1 MVYLD
6 NAATTFL
13 KPRTVRQAVVDAL
26 HTCASAGR
34 GGYAGAVH
42 AESTVYSA
50 RTALAALYGVRPE
63 NVSFTYNATSALNMA
78 IKGLAG
84 SGNIVLSGY
93 EHNAVARPVYALRGA
108 GGFTVAESPLF
119 DPDAMLHALRDSIR
133 PGTSLAVLCH
143 VSNVFG
149 FVAPLEE
156 IDALCWEK
164 GVPLV
169 VDCAQSAGLLVPDV
183 RALRAAQFLCMPG
196 HKALY
201 GPQGTGALLHIGTL
215 PVRTLIEGGT
225 GSASSE
231 LAQPEFAP
239 DRFESGTLNV
249 PGIAGLEA
257 GVRFVLARTP
267 QALLRHERALSRDAM
282 RALEKLPGVRVY
294 RAQDESAQTGVFSFT
309 VDGRECEDAARA
321 LASAGIAVRAGLHC
335 APLAHRTAGTF
346 PGGTVRVSPGAFTT
360 AQDMEKLVRAVSALV
375 RSGKAR

>member
-108 GGFTVAESPLF
+108 SGFTVAESPLF

-183 RALRAAQFLCMPG
+183 
-196 HKALY
+196 
-201 GPQGTGALLHIGTL
+201 
-215 PVRTLIEGGT
+215 
-225 GSASSE
+225 
-231 LAQPEFAP
+231 
-239 DRFESGTLNV
+239 
-249 PGIAGLEA
+249 
-257 GVRFVLARTP
+257 
-267 QALLRHERALSRDAM
+267 